1 MPTSYP
7 IANQDEAKPSC
18 LPHAETMLLGL
29 NDAHHGNLERF
40 FKFVPLAGTISVA
53 ALTLIFSSFLTC
65 ITDAQTWR
73 SSLYPENWT
82 PPVGSSF
89 AKDKLIQDF
98 SYAGYRR
105 GESKIPTP
113 NTHVRNAV
121 TEYGADPSGVTD
133 STKAIQTALDAAGKA
148 GGGVVLL
155 PPGTYK
161 ISLPHAGSTSV
172 LRISKNNTILR
183 GSGAGRTFLLN
194 ESTVMRSRSI
204 ISIRGD
210 ASPEPIVSQRLT
222 ADVLSPVKRLF
233 VANAA
238 SFSVGDIVG
247 VRWNFTQKW
256 IDEHG
261 QSAVWKAGGV
271 APSPAIYQR
280 EVMAV
285 NAAEGWI
292 ETDIPARYYHL
303 MRDKA
308 RVEKYHDRIR
318 ECGVEGLSIGNVQ
331 HPGKGW
337 QSEDHLVSGTGAY
350 DVHASWVI
358 NFDRAR
364 NCWAREVHSYQPAG
378 NSFTC
383 HVLSNGIL
391 IQGSSNITLRN
402 CSMKRPEYG
411 GSGGNG
417 YMFRMT
423 NGNDCL
429 VDHCLADFSRHG
441 FVNSHAGSSG
451 NVFHK
456 CEDRNTK
463 SSTGDTG
470 YIRTGGDG
478 SDNHMHFSH
487 SSLWDQCHAYESWWE
502 AVHRGWNYQAL
513 AAAHCVYWNTSGSG
527 SAAVNGGKI
536 VRSGQARY
544 GYVIGTHGAQNGIEL
559 RKTGNSLPLDIAE
572 GEGKGRG
579 VSPSSLYQ
587 DQLARRLGKRM
598 TKVSVLSKG
607 ADESGA
613 GLNFTLNFDYLGRA
627 SSGTPGMEITGETNQ
642 ADFYN
647 SSLGVRLEAIKKVS
661 TDPATLGDP
670 LVAGSMDRD
679 SAGYLGVVG
688 EPGGSGL
695 AAETANTEG
704 ISLSVT
710 SLPGFN
716 QETRVTLGAVIVR
729 WLGAGES
736 VTIVNRH
743 TRRAITLQGS
753 GNTFPEVA
761 VDVSALGISAK
772 AGRMDNVGVVFP
784 GPGSSIRIAGVDLE
798 LAGADPKAMDR
809 AGGSATR
816 FKPGSPHRAE
826 SYGPVDDQATNAIRS
841 GVQKPTV
848 PQGE

>member
-1 MPTSYP
+1 MQGS
-7 IANQDEAKPSC
+7 Q
-18 LPHAETMLLGL
+18 
-29 NDAHHGNLERF
+29 
-40 FKFVPLAGTISVA
+40 
-53 ALTLIFSSFLTC
+53 
-65 ITDAQTWR
+65 AQTWR
-73 SSLYPENWT
+73 SSLYPQDWT
-82 PPVGSSF
+82 PPVDASF
-89 AKDKLIQDF
+89 AKDKFIQDF

-105 GESKIPTP
+105 GEAEIPTP
-113 NTHVRNAV
+113 TNHVCNAV
-121 TEYGADPSGVTD
+121 TQYGADPTGVAD
-133 STKAIQTALDAAGKA
+133 STKAIQSALDAVGKA

-161 ISLPHAGSTSV
+161 LSLPTARSSSV

-204 ISIRGD
+204 ISIKGND
-210 ASPEPIVSQRLT
+210 DTAPVISQPLT

-233 VANAA
+233 VANAG

-261 QSAVWKAGGV
+261 QTAVWKEGDSTPA
-271 APSPAIYQR
+271 PAIYQR
-280 EVMAV
+280 EIMAV
-285 NAAEGWI
+285 NVAEGWI

-303 MRDKA
+303 MRDNA
-308 RVEKYHDRIR
+308 RVEKYHNRIR

-331 HPGKGW
+331 HPGTGW
-337 QSEDHLVSGTGAY
+337 QSDDCDVPGSGGY
-350 DVHASWVI
+350 DVHESWVVS
-358 NFDRAR
+358 FSKAR
-364 NCWAREVHSYQPAG
+364 NCWGSDIHSYQPEG

-417 YMFRMT
+417 YMFRIT

-429 VDHCLADFSRHG
+429 VEHCLADFSRHG
-441 FVNSHAGSSG
+441 FVNSHSGSSG

-456 CEDRNTK
+456 CEDRNTG

-470 YIRTGGDG
+470 YVQTGGDG

-487 SSLWDQCHAYESWWE
+487 SSLWDQCHACESWWE
-502 AVHRGWNYQAL
+502 AVHRGWNNQAL

-544 GYVIGTHGAQNGIEL
+544 GYVIGTHGAQHGIEL
-559 RKTGNSLPLDIAE
+559 RTTGKSLPLDIAE
-572 GEGKGRG
+572 GEGKGKG
-579 VSPSSLYQ
+579 LSPSSLYQ
-587 DQLARRLGKRM
+587 DQLARRLGLRK
-598 TKVSVLSKG
+598 TKVTAVSRGSDDPVS
-607 ADESGA
+607 
-613 GLNFTLNFDYLGRA
+613 GLNFSIKFDYLGCA
-627 SSGTPGMEITGETNQ
+627 SSGTAGMEISGETNQ

-647 SSLGVRLEAIKKVS
+647 SSLGVRLEAISKVS

-670 LVAGSMDRD
+670 LVAGSLDRD
-679 SAGYLGVVG
+679 SVGYLGVMG

-704 ISLSVT
+704 ISLSAI

-716 QETRVTLGAVIVR
+716 QETQVKLGAVIVR

-736 VTIVNRH
+736 VTVVNRL

-753 GNTFPEVA
+753 DKTFPEVTM
-761 VDVSALGISAK
+761 DVSALGIAAK
-772 AGRMDNVGVVFP
+772 AGQMENVGVIFP
-784 GPGSSIRIAGVDLE
+784 GEGSSIRITGVDLE
-798 LAGADPKAMDR
+798 LAGVSPKMA
-809 AGGSATR
+809 AQVGG
-816 FKPGSPHRAE
+816 P
-826 SYGPVDDQATNAIRS
+826 AIRS
-841 GVQKPTV
+841 GPDDAAPAKETSRRSDPAD
-848 PQGE
+848 PGRDGESSSASVSESRVSHGE

>member
-1 MPTSYP
+1 MTLMWL
-7 IANQDEAKPSC
+7 IASA
-18 LPHAETMLLGL
+18 T
-29 NDAHHGNLERF
+29 
-40 FKFVPLAGTISVA
+40 
-53 ALTLIFSSFLTC
+53 LTL
-65 ITDAQTWR
+65 AQTWR
-73 SSLYPENWT
+73 SSLYPEDWT
-82 PPVGSSF
+82 PPVGLSF
-89 AKDKLIQDF
+89 AKDKMIQDF

-105 GESKIPTP
+105 GEVDIPTP
-113 NTHVRNAV
+113 INRVRNAV
-121 TEYGADPSGVTD
+121 IQYGADPTGVRD
-133 STKAIQTALDAAGKA
+133 STMAIQTALDAVGNA

-161 ISLPHAGSTSV
+161 VSLPSPKSSSV
-172 LRISKNNTILR
+172 LLISKNNTILR
-183 GSGAGRTFLLN
+183 GSGPDQTFLLN
-194 ESTVMRSRSI
+194 KSTVMRSRSI
-204 ISIRGD
+204 LLIKGGDEADPVISQ
-210 ASPEPIVSQRLT
+210 PLT

-233 VANAA
+233 VAKAG

-247 VRWNFTQKW
+247 IRWNFTQKW

-261 QSAVWKAGGV
+261 QSAVWKVGGV
-271 APSPAIYQR
+271 VPTPAIYQR

-308 RVEKYHDRIR
+308 RVEIYNNRIR

-337 QSEDHLVSGTGAY
+337 QSEDHLTSGTGAH

-358 NFDRAR
+358 NFNRAR
-364 NCWAREVHSYQPAG
+364 NCWAREVHSYQPEG

-383 HVLSNGIL
+383 HILSNGIL
-391 IQGSSNITLRN
+391 LELSSNITLRD

-411 GSGGNG
+411 GSDGNG

-423 NGNDCL
+423 HGNDCL

-463 SSTGDTG
+463 SSTGDTS
-470 YIRTGGDG
+470 YIQTGGDG

-527 SAAVNGGKI
+527 SAALNRGKI

-544 GYVIGTHGAQNGIEL
+544 GYVIGTHGTQSGIEL
-559 RKTGNSLPLDIAE
+559 RKTGKSLPLDIAE
-572 GEGKGRG
+572 GEGKGRAL
-579 VSPSSLYQ
+579 SPSSLYQ
-587 DQLARRLGKRM
+587 DQLSRRLGRRM
-598 TKVSVLSKG
+598 TKVSILSKG
-607 ADESGA
+607 TDEPGA
-613 GLNFTLNFDYLGRA
+613 ELNSTTNFDYLGFA
-627 SSGTPGMEITGETNQ
+627 SPGTPGVEIRGETCQ
-642 ADFYN
+642 ADFFN
-647 SSLGVRLEAIKKVS
+647 SSLGIRLEAISKVS
-661 TDPATLGDP
+661 TAPATLGDR
-670 LVAGSMDRD
+670 LLAGRLDRD
-679 SAGYLGVVG
+679 SAGYLGVMG

-695 AAETANTEG
+695 AAEATHIEG
-704 ISLSVT
+704 ISFSVT

-716 QETRVTLGAVIVR
+716 QETQVKLGAVIVR

-736 VTIVNRH
+736 VTIVNRF
-743 TRRAITLQGS
+743 TRRSTTLQGS
-753 GNTFPEVA
+753 ATTFPEVT
-761 VDVSALGISAK
+761 VDVSALEISAK
-772 AGRMDNVGVVFP
+772 AGRMDDVGVVFP
-784 GPGSSIRIAGVDLE
+784 GLGSSIRIAGVDLE
-798 LAGADPKAMDR
+798 LAGADPKSIDQ
-809 AGGSATR
+809 AGGSAIR
-816 FKPGSPHRAE
+816 FEPGYPHQTEGHKPTG
-826 SYGPVDDQATNAIRS
+826 DQATNAIRC
-841 GVQKPTV
+841 GLQEPTV
-848 PQGE
+848 LQGD

>member
-1 MPTSYP
+1 M
-7 IANQDEAKPSC
+7 
-18 LPHAETMLLGL
+18 
-29 NDAHHGNLERF
+29 
-40 FKFVPLAGTISVA
+40 
-53 ALTLIFSSFLTC
+53 
-65 ITDAQTWR
+65 
-73 SSLYPENWT
+73 
-82 PPVGSSF
+82 
-89 AKDKLIQDF
+89 IQDF

-105 GESKIPTP
+105 GEVEIPTP
-113 NTHVRNAV
+113 NTRVLNAV
-121 TEYGADPSGVTD
+121 VQYGADPTGVTD
-133 STKAIQTALDAAGKA
+133 STRAIQTALDAAGNM

-155 PPGTYK
+155 QPGIYK
-161 ISLPHAGSTSV
+161 ISLPSPGGSSV

-183 GSGAGRTFLLN
+183 GSGADQTFLLN
-194 ESTVMRSRSI
+194 QSTVMRSRSI

-210 ASPEPIVSQRLT
+210 DDATPVISQPLT
-222 ADVLSPVKRLF
+222 ADVLSPVKRLH
-233 VANAA
+233 VANAG
-238 SFSVGDIVG
+238 SFRVGDIVG
-247 VRWNFTQKW
+247 IRWDFTRNW

-271 APSPAIYQR
+271 APTPAIYQR

-303 MRDKA
+303 MRDNA
-308 RVEKYHDRIR
+308 RVEKYQNRIR
-318 ECGVEGLSIGNVQ
+318 ECGVEGLSVGNLQ

-337 QSEDHLVSGTGAY
+337 QSEDYLVSGTGAY

-358 NFDRAR
+358 NFNRAR
-364 NCWAREVHSYQPAG
+364 NCWARDVHSYQPEG

-470 YIRTGGDG
+470 YIQTGGDG

-527 SAAVNGGKI
+527 SAMLNGGTI

-559 RKTGNSLPLDIAE
+559 RETGNSLPLDIAE
-572 GEGKGRG
+572 GEGKGRAL
-579 VSPSSLYQ
+579 SPSSLYQ
-587 DQLARRLGKRM
+587 DQLTRRLGSRM

-607 ADESGA
+607 TDEPGSA
-613 GLNFTLNFDYLGRA
+613 LNFTLNFDYLGSA
-627 SSGTPGMEITGETNQ
+627 SSGTVGMEITGETCQ

-661 TDPATLGDP
+661 TAPATLGDQ

-679 SAGYLGVVG
+679 SAGYIGVIG
-688 EPGGSGL
+688 DPGGQGL
-695 AAETANTEG
+695 AAEQGHTEG
-704 ISLSVT
+704 IAFGVT

-716 QETRVTLGAVIVR
+716 PETRVNLEAVIIR

-736 VTIVNRH
+736 VTVVNRL

-753 GNTFPEVA
+753 DTTYPEVTM
-761 VDVSALGISAK
+761 DVSPLGIAAK
-772 AGRMDNVGVVFP
+772 AGQMDNVGVIFP
-784 GPGSSIRIAGVDLE
+784 GNGSSIRITGVDME
-798 LAGADPKAMDR
+798 LAGAYPKMMDQAESPTIRSGPEDPAPATETSQRSNPADPDR
-809 AGGSATR
+809 AGESSSA
-816 FKPGSPHRAE
+816 FLPGRRV
-826 SYGPVDDQATNAIRS
+826 SYG
-841 GVQKPTV
+841 
-848 PQGE
+848 E